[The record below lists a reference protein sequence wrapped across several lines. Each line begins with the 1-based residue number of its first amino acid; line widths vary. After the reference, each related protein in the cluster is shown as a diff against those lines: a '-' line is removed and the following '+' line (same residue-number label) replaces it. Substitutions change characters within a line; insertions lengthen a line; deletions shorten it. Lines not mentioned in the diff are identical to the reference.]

1 VEYHSG
7 PIAVF
12 KCNAALG
19 VELKPLQTPIASLSI
34 TQKDL
39 LIDMAPTI
47 LIAGATGNTGRSVVE
62 TLPELLKGTELS
74 SHRII
79 ALTRS
84 ANSAAAKTL
93 AELPGVEIVEQNW
106 VEINE
111 HWLRQHNV
119 ARIFIASHNQP
130 NAFAEEGQFLVNALR
145 AGVKYVV
152 RISTTAANVRPDIS
166 VYYPRT
172 HWAIEQMLSQPEFNG
187 MHWSSLQPNGFAPMF
202 LTPTAEFIKEFKKTG
217 KQGHIS
223 LIIDASTPTA
233 LIDSYDVGVVAAHL
247 LAEEKTEA
255 HDQKRY
261 VLNGPVDTTGE
272 EIVKLAEQYIGEPV
286 EDVRYKDLSF
296 IDDMANNSS
305 ESKNVMLSIKD
316 APVTSWQGKAKADT
330 TSKEILEL
338 YAPKRTVSEV
348 LKELVEG

>member
-1 VEYHSG
+1 
-7 PIAVF
+7 
-12 KCNAALG
+12 
-19 VELKPLQTPIASLSI
+19 
-34 TQKDL
+34 
-39 LIDMAPTI
+39 MAPTI

-62 TLPELLKGTELS
+62 KLPELLKGTELS
-74 SHRII
+74 SYHIL

-84 ANSAAAKTL
+84 ANSAAAKAL

-106 VEINE
+106 VEIDE
-111 HWLRQHNV
+111 QWLRQHDV
-119 ARIFIASHNQP
+119 KRVFIASHNLP
-130 NAFAEEGQFLVNALR
+130 NAFAEEGQFLVNAMR
-145 AGVKYVV
+145 AGVKYLV
-152 RISTTAANVRPDIS
+152 RISTTAANVSPDIP

-172 HWAIEQMLSQPEFNG
+172 HWAIEQMLSQPEFRS

-202 LTPTAEFIKEFKKTG
+202 LTPVAEFVKEFKKTG
-217 KQGHIS
+217 KQGSVS
-223 LIIDASTPTA
+223 LIIDASTPTG

-247 LAEEKTEA
+247 LAAEQTGA

-261 VLNGPVDTTGE
+261 VLNGPEDVTGE

-286 EDVRYKDLSF
+286 KDVKYKDLSF

-305 ESKNVMLSIKD
+305 ESKNVMLSIKG
-316 APVTSWQGKAKADT
+316 APVTSWEGKAKAET